1 MGQRPASLRSDHMR
15 DMTEPRNVMDRR
27 EVLIFKLD
35 ELRRRHRTLDEAIG
49 EIEERAELRD
59 SLDLRR
65 LKKEKLALKDQIV
78 RLEDQLTPDIIA

>member
-1 MGQRPASLRSDHMR
+1 
-15 DMTEPRNVMDRR
+15 MDRR
-27 EVLIFKLD
+27 EVMIFKLE
-35 ELRRRHRTLDEAIG
+35 ELRRRHRTLDEMVA

-78 RLEDQLTPDIIA
+78 RLEDQITPDIIA